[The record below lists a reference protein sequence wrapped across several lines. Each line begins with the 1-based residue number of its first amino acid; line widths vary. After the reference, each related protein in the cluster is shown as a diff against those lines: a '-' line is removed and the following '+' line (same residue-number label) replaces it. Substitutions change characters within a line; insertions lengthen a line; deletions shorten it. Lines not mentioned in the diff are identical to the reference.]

1 MKIQLTEILKPQG
14 QFWQVRMGHNA
25 VSFRTEM
32 EAKQFVSTLQ
42 RRLQAPHTLP
52 ARPNVAV

>member
-14 QFWQVRMGHNA
+14 QFWQVRMGHNT
-25 VSFRTEM
+25 VSFRSEM

-42 RRLQAPHTLP
+42 RRLQAPHHLP
-52 ARPNVAV
+52 QQPSMAV